1 MRATGIIRRVDVLG
15 RVVVPKEIRK
25 VLKIDEGDPLEIFTD
40 KDGIILK
47 KYSPITNMDGLAD
60 DVCKALARQTA
71 KCVYVTDK
79 DSFVAASGNCP
90 KQAVFSGI
98 SSEIYKLIV
107 NKQTV
112 ISSYDEGGAPL
123 PLSDGEPCDFTN
135 QLVMPVI
142 ANDEG
147 VGCIIIGDK
156 SKENKISSND
166 IELVSFACEV
176 LASRY

>member
-1 MRATGIIRRVDVLG
+1 
-15 RVVVPKEIRK
+15 
-25 VLKIDEGDPLEIFTD
+25 
-40 KDGIILK
+40 
-47 KYSPITNMDGLAD
+47 MDGLAD

-79 DSFVAASGNCP
+79 DAIVSASGNCP
-90 KQAVFSGI
+90 SHPLSIPI

-123 PLSDGEPCDFTN
+123 PLTNGEPCDFAN
-135 QLVMPVI
+135 QLVMPVV
-142 ANDEG
+142 AEGEG
-147 VGCIIIGDK
+147 VGSIIIGDK